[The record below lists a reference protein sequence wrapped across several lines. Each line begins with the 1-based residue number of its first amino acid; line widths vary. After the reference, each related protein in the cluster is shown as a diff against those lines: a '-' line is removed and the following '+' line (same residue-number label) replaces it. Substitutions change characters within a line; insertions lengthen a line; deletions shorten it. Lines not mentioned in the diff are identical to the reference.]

1 MTTVSRT
8 CECCKQPFLARAA
21 DVARGWA
28 RFCSKRCKAIKQE
41 RSTGFYADFQDR
53 QARRD
58 WDHDNASADQGW
70 DAHKN
75 W

>member
-1 MTTVSRT
+1 MTRVSRT
-8 CECCKQPFLARAA
+8 CECCKQSFTARAA

-41 RSTGFYADFQDR
+41 RETGQHRDFLER
-53 QARRD
+53 QAVRD
-58 WDHDNASADQGW
+58 WDHDNASADQSW